1 MRSRLL
7 LVVLLALLAAL
18 QAQLWLGRGS
28 IPRVAAMQNQLN
40 TQKTANAQAN
50 EANERLAS
58 EVHDLKEGL
67 DMVEKKARS
76 ELGMVKQGEIYVQYT
91 PPTR

>member
-1 MRSRLL
+1 VRSRLL

-67 DMVEKKARS
+67 DMVEEKARS

>member
-67 DMVEKKARS
+67 DMVEEKARS

>member
-58 EVHDLKEGL
+58 EVHDL
-67 DMVEKKARS
+67 
-76 ELGMVKQGEIYVQYT
+76 MVKIRATDAPKIEHAAKLVGQNFDFSTIGPID
-91 PPTR
+91 